1 MPRSKIEWTDY
12 TINPIKGKCPVA
24 CSYCYARKMYDR
36 FKWNPEIRFDG
47 NALVDFPIKPSRIF
61 VGSTMELFG
70 DWIKP
75 AWMEQIMA
83 LPHNFPQHTFIFLTK
98 QPQNLIKF
106 SPFPDNC
113 WVGVTATNN
122 QAYREAIVALA
133 HIEAKIKFISFE
145 PLLENIKIAALN
157 SFINWVIIGACTGQP
172 KELMELQKQY
182 PDLEPMRYG
191 KKLTLQPQLEWVR
204 EIVEAADKAGI
215 PVFLKDNLLPLLG
228 GYPIPKMITTKDLTQ
243 YMIGIKPAN
252 TKDLRLMPNA
262 LANIHESY
270 VLLCIPKSQMKK
282 WEQDVDSH

>member
-24 CSYCYARKMYDR
+24 CSYCYARKIYDR

-47 NALVDFPIKPSRIF
+47 NALVDFPSNPSRIF

-75 AWMEQIMA
+75 DWMEQIMA
-83 LPHNFPQHTFIFLTK
+83 LPQNFPQHTFIFLTK
-98 QPQNLIKF
+98 QPQNLVKF

-122 QAYREAIVALA
+122 ETYYKAMRFLA
-133 HIEAKIKFISFE
+133 DRDYWFNRPPNSVEAKVKFLSFE
-145 PLLENIKIAALN
+145 PLLGKIHLDTKYGFPLN
-157 SFINWVIIGACTGQP
+157 LKKSGINWLVIGAQTRPTVYP
-172 KELMELQKQY
+172 KI
-182 PDLEPMRYG
+182 
-191 KKLTLQPQLEWVR
+191 EWVR

-228 GYPIPKMITTKDLTQ
+228 GYPIPK
-243 YMIGIKPAN
+243 AN
-252 TKDLRLMPNA
+252 MWAYKFKAGRFNLRQEMP
-262 LANIHESY
+262 E
-270 VLLCIPKSQMKK
+270 
-282 WEQDVDSH
+282 EET